1 MCLINLRKRLCLGRT
16 VRSYSERRLGNSC
29 LDQGGTREKVREL
42 YDAYARRD
50 FERIASFIHP
60 DIDWMIFAPISIFP
74 FAGARHGRDA
84 VLQSMAGIAEDFVL
98 ESYVPEVMIV
108 EDDRAAVI
116 SDVSFTQRKTKRLM
130 RFRVAN
136 FLRMQDGKLIE
147 FREFANS
154 FDVVE
159 QALGRELQ
167 IE

>member
-1 MCLINLRKRLCLGRT
+1 MDQGRT
-16 VRSYSERRLGNSC
+16 RER
-29 LDQGGTREKVREL
+29 VREL

-50 FERIASFIHP
+50 FERIATFIHP
-60 DIDWMIFAPISIFP
+60 DIDWVIYAPISIFP
-74 FAGARHGRDA
+74 FAGPRRGRAA
-84 VLQSMAGIAEDFVL
+84 VLEAMAGISADFLL
-98 ESYVPEVMIV
+98 ESYKPEVMIV

-116 SDVSFTQRKTKRLM
+116 SDVSFMQRKTNRLL

-136 FLRMQDGKLIE
+136 FLRMQDGQLIE